1 MILTHVQ
8 GTCKCRHARHK
19 GLELSARAFGNSQG
33 PGTPGILMG
42 HCPRDVILDVSPD
55 QLQQR
60 EIVGATCAQVRG
72 ALSQPLCVWCACVV
86 CVCWG
91 GVTSCAV

>member
-33 PGTPGILMG
+33 PGTPGIL
-42 HCPRDVILDVSPD
+42 
-55 QLQQR
+55 
-60 EIVGATCAQVRG
+60 TCAQVRG